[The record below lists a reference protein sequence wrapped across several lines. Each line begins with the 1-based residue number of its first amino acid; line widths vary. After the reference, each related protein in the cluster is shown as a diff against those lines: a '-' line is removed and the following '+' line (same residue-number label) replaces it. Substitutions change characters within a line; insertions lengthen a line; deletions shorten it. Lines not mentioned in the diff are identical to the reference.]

1 MEESHNHLRG
11 LGPSGARGIRR
22 PTRGGPGVTGVC
34 GPLPLNVLAETER
47 LPELGYAA
55 DDWSLSRFRE
65 QPEQFFQFG
74 PSLSGRHVPVHRPT

>member
-1 MEESHNHLRG
+1 M
-11 LGPSGARGIRR
+11 
-22 PTRGGPGVTGVC
+22 TGVC

-65 QPEQFFQFG
+65 QPE
-74 PSLSGRHVPVHRPT
+74 SKK